1 MITTNKGPDRKQ
13 ALNKCSLE
21 GQMDGWKDRQTDMT
35 SQPFDLL
42 CLCSTSDK
50 SLQVLYKYV
59 FDHDIT
65 VGSMHLGITSKHFC
79 EFSLV

>member
-1 MITTNKGPDRKQ
+1 
-13 ALNKCSLE
+13 
-21 GQMDGWKDRQTDMT
+21 MDGWKDRQTDMT